1 MGQETQIKNDHSSS
15 SRLGEFTS
23 EKKKFGLNKVFAD
36 ADEAGEPYCRI

>member
-15 SRLGEFTS
+15 SRIGEFTS
-23 EKKKFGLNKVFAD
+23 EKKFGLNKVFAD